1 MLMSGGLDVLLPL
14 PLYLLLLLAGLAV
27 QGWRAPPGARAHR
40 LRWLWVALCIWAWVL
55 SAPITSNELIR
66 WLEGPKQALQPTPRN
81 DATLIVVLASGDP
94 RARLDAAGWE
104 RLEGAVR
111 LWRHSGG
118 TLLFSGGP
126 GLSEDNALGGTMH
139 SAGLTFGLPASA
151 LRFVGGGRNTL
162 EDVLQAT
169 PLVRGHPGPV
179 WLVTSALHMPRAL
192 ATADRQGWNARP
204 LAVDYQQLE
213 LAFLPSCLPSNGGPM
228 RLAEAL
234 HEVIGRLT
242 YRLRGWSH

>member
-1 MLMSGGLDVLLPL
+1 MLMSGALDFLLPL
-14 PLYLLLLLAGLAV
+14 PLYLLLLLAGLALWS
-27 QGWRAPPGARAHR
+27 WRAPLGARAHR
-40 LRWLWVALCIWAWVL
+40 LRWIWAALGTWAWLL

-66 WLEGPKQALQPTPRN
+66 WLEGPKQALQPTMR
-81 DATLIVVLASGDP
+81 DESTLIVVLASGDP
-94 RARLDAAGWE
+94 RARLDAPGWE

-126 GLSEDNALGGTMH
+126 GQSEDNALGGTMR
-139 SAGLTFGLPASA
+139 SVGLTFGLPPEA
-151 LRFVGGGRNTL
+151 LRFVGGGRNTH
-162 EDVLQAT
+162 EDILQAT
-169 PLVRGHPGPV
+169 PEVRRHTGPI

-192 ATADRQGWNARP
+192 ATARQQGWNPRP

-213 LAFLPSCLPSNGGPM
+213 LDLLPSCLPSNGGPM

-234 HEVIGRLT
+234 HEVIGRLI

>member
-1 MLMSGGLDVLLPL
+1 MLMSGALDFLLPL
-14 PLYLLLLLAGLAV
+14 PLYLLIVLAGLALNS
-27 QGWRAPPGARAHR
+27 WRAPHGDRAHR
-40 LRWLWVALCIWAWVL
+40 RRWLWLSLSVWAWVL

-66 WLEGPKQALQPTPRN
+66 WLEGPKQTLQATPR
-81 DATLIVVLASGDP
+81 DDSTLIVVLASGDP

-104 RLEGAVR
+104 RLEGAVQ
-111 LWRHSGG
+111 LWRHSAG

-126 GLSEDNALGGTMH
+126 GQREDNALGGTMRL
-139 SAGLTFGLPASA
+139 AGLTFGLPANA
-151 LRFVGGGRNTL
+151 LRFVGGGRNTY

-169 PLVRGHPGPV
+169 PAVRGHSGPV

-192 ATADRQGWNARP
+192 ATARRQGWNVRP

-213 LAFLPSCLPSNGGPM
+213 LELLPSCLPSNGGPM
-228 RLAEAL
+228 RLADAL
-234 HEVIGRLT
+234 HEVIGRLI